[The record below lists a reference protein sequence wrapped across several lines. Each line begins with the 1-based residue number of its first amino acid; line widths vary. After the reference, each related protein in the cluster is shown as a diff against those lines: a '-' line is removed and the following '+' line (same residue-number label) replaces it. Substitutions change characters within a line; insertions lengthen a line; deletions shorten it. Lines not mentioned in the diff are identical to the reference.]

1 MAKANNRRKMGLWVC
16 TSLVMGNMI
25 GSGVFLLPSSLAQY
39 GGVGLMSW
47 LLTAGGAT
55 VLALLFARLAR
66 LLPKVGGPYAY
77 SREGHGSLLGFTAG
91 WGYWISIWAGNAAIA
106 VAMVGYL
113 GFFFPLIG
121 ERPAIGAAIAIVT
134 VWALAAVNIAG
145 VRKAGLLQLVTTILK
160 LLPLLAIG
168 LFGLFYMEPDHLTP
182 FVPEGQEPLSAF
194 SASCALTLWA
204 FLGLESATIPADDVD
219 QPQKT
224 IPRATVLGVLI
235 AAFIYILSTVSIMGV
250 LPASVLA
257 ASSAPFADAATAMW
271 GSLAGKAVAIGAVI
285 STFGALNG
293 WMMMGGQ
300 LPFALAQDA
309 LLPPAF
315 SKVSKSGSPYVGI
328 LFTALMVTLLL
339 IMSFNKSLV
348 KQFELVILLSTLAC
362 LVPYLLCSCS
372 EFLMRWKYPNRYPGA
387 LGKTGLVLS
396 IVGVIYVI
404 WAIIG
409 TGGKTIFLGLL
420 LLLAGIPLYY
430 LSSMWRKQSLEDPS

>member
-1 MAKANNRRKMGLWVC
+1 MAKKKMGLWVC

-39 GGVGLMSW
+39 GGIGLMSW
-47 LLTAGGAT
+47 LITAGGA
-55 VLALLFARLAR
+55 VILALLFARLAR

-113 GFFFPLIG
+113 RVFFPLIG
-121 ERPAIGAAIAIVT
+121 ERPVIGAAIAICS
-134 VWALAAVNIAG
+134 VWGLAAVNIAG
-145 VRKAGLLQLVTTILK
+145 VRKAGLLQLVTTVLK

-168 LFGLFYMEPDHLTP
+168 LFGLFYFEPDHFTP
-182 FVPEGQEPLSAF
+182 FVPQGQQPLSAL

-204 FLGLESATIPADDVD
+204 FLGLESATIPAGDVHE
-219 QPQKT
+219 PHKT

-235 AAFIYILSTVSIMGV
+235 AALIYIISTVSIMGL

-257 ASSAPFADAATAMW
+257 DSSAPFADAATAMW
-271 GSLAGKAVAIGAVI
+271 GSFAGKAVAVGAVI

-300 LPFALAQDA
+300 LPLAMARDE

-315 SKVSKSGSPYVGI
+315 AKVTQSGAPYVGI
-328 LFTALMVTLLL
+328 LFTAVTVTLLL
-339 IMSFNKSLV
+339 IMSFNENLV
-348 KQFELVILLSTLAC
+348 KQFELVILLSTLSC
-362 LVPYLLCSCS
+362 LVPYLLCSCA
-372 EFLMRWKYPNRYPGA
+372 ELLMRRKHPDRYPGV
-387 LGKTGLVLS
+387 LGNGGLVLS
-396 IVGVIYVI
+396 IIGVAYVI
-404 WAIIG
+404 WAIVG
-409 TGGKTIFLGLL
+409 TGGKTIGLGLVL
-420 LLLAGIPLYY
+420 LAAGIPIYFF
-430 LSSMWRKQSLEDPS
+430 SSKWRK